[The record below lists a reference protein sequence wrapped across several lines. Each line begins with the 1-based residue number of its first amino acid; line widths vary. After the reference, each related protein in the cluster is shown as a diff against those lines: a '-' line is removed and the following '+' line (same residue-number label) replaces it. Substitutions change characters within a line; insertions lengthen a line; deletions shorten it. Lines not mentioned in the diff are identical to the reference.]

1 MAATLTS
8 ILRPFSAALSFILMI
23 GRNLAWMALAIM
35 VAVILLQVIMRY
47 VFNNALAWP
56 EEAARFCMLWMTG
69 LIAPSAMRWGGFVAI
84 EMLPQAMPKRVGHV
98 LSLILLLLSAVVMYV
113 SIQFGWNHTFGF
125 GGNFDASA
133 MRIPLD
139 WVGGESVRVKLRY
152 MYGALLFGVVMIFI
166 VNIELLIRNIIL
178 LLNPDQELP
187 DTGQVVIAGAD

>member
-1 MAATLTS
+1 MAAVLAS
-8 ILRPFSAALSFILMI
+8 ILKPFSAVLSVVLSI

-47 VFNNALAWP
+47 VFNNALSWP

-84 EMLPQAMPKRVGHV
+84 DMLPQAMPRRAGYV
-98 LSLILLLLSAVVMYV
+98 LSLALLLISAVVLTV
-113 SIQFGWNHTFGF
+113 AIQFGWNHTFGF

-133 MRIPLD
+133 MRVPLD

-152 MYGALLFGVVMIFI
+152 MYGALLTGMVLILIVTVELIF
-166 VNIELLIRNIIL
+166 RNIIL
-178 LLNPDQELP
+178 LLDPDQELP
-187 DTGQVVIAGAD
+187 DTGQIAIAGAD